1 MLLERGSRI
10 HVLGACGTA
19 MATLCAML
27 KERGHDVRGSD
38 QDVYPPMSDMLRER
52 GIELRSPYRVENL
65 TPTPD
70 LVIVG
75 NAIPRG
81 NPELEEVLD
90 RGLRYRSAPE
100 VLRDE
105 FLEGRH
111 PVVVTGTHGK
121 TTTTI
126 MTTVALLGAG
136 LDPSCMVGGYSNDL
150 GGSFRLG
157 QGPFVIE
164 GDEYD
169 TAYFDKTAK
178 FLKYFPRTLIVG
190 NVEFDHAD
198 IYESLAAIKTQFRR
212 VVRQV
217 PRNGLVLVG
226 DASEHALDVVQ
237 GATSPVERFGFDEG
251 STWRATDVAA
261 EGEGMRFTVR
271 RAESV
276 LGAAWVPFSGE
287 HNVRNALAALAVA
300 VSLGGSFADAAAALG
315 RMRGIK
321 RRLERRGE
329 AMGVLVYD
337 DFAHHPT
344 AIRETLRA
352 VRARHPGRRV
362 WGVFEPRSWTCRRN
376 VHQAE
381 LGEAL
386 AEADAVVMTDVYQ
399 PEKLSDDVRL
409 DARAVIRAI
418 GERGREAQLVL
429 DAPEVAAAVAAGARP
444 EDVVVVMSNGGFGGV
459 HDLLLARLRAR
470 EAGNSSAG

>member
-1 MLLERGSRI
+1 MHLKPGSRI

-27 KERGHDVRGSD
+27 AERGHRVRGSD
-38 QDVYPPMSDMLRER
+38 QDVYPPMSDLLRER
-52 GIELRSPYRVENL
+52 GIELRSPYGVANL
-65 TPTPD
+65 LPEPD

-81 NPELEEVLD
+81 NVELEEVLD

-105 FLEGRH
+105 FLDGRH

-126 MTTVALLGAG
+126 MTAIGLVGGG
-136 LDPSCMVGGYSNDL
+136 LDPSCMVGGYSDDL

-157 QGPFVIE
+157 EGMPFVLE

-169 TAYFDKTAK
+169 TAYFDKTPK
-178 FLKYFPRTLIVG
+178 FLKYFPRTLVVG
-190 NVEFDHAD
+190 NLEFDHAD
-198 IYESLAAIKTQFRR
+198 IYESLDAIKLQFRR
-212 VVRQV
+212 LVRQV
-217 PRNGLVLVG
+217 PRNGLILVG
-226 DASEHALDVVQ
+226 DASPHAIEVASEAAAPVVPFGLD
-237 GATSPVERFGFDEG
+237 ASSP
-251 STWRATDVAA
+251 WRAGELASDAA
-261 EGEGMRFTVR
+261 GTTFSAFHAGRE
-271 RAESV
+271 
-276 LGAAWVPFSGE
+276 LGRLRIPFSGE
-287 HNVRNALAALAVA
+287 HNVRNALAAVAVA
-300 VSLGGSFADAAAALG
+300 VSLGARFDDVAAALS

-321 RRLERRGE
+321 RRLEHRGE
-329 AMGVLVYD
+329 AMGVIVYD

-352 VRARHPGRRV
+352 VRTRHPGRRI

-386 AEADAVVMTDVYQ
+386 GEADAVVMTDVYQ
-399 PEKLSDDVRL
+399 PERVPDALRL
-409 DARAVIRAI
+409 DASAVIAALV
-418 GERGREAQLVL
+418 GKGRLALLVR
-429 DAPEVAAAVAAGARP
+429 DAPEVAAAVAVEARP
-444 EDVVVVMSNGGFGGV
+444 GDVVVVMSNGGFGGV
-459 HDLLLARLRAR
+459 HDLLLDRLAERA
-470 EAGNSSAG
+470 